1 MCCGESSIVYTWE
14 LVDDGSTE
22 GVGKYRVSNSTRYIN
37 HVIDVEDDKNI
48 VVKREESDYGQL
60 FFCVKTIH
68 WYI

>member
-37 HVIDVEDDKNI
+37 HVIDVEDDKKI
-48 VVKREESDYGQL
+48 VGNR
-60 FFCVKTIH
+60 
-68 WYI
+68 